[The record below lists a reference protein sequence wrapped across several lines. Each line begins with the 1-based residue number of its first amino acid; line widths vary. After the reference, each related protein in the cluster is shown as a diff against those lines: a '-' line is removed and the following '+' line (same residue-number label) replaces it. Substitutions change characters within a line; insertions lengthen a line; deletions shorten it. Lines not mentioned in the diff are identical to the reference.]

1 MEPRGTE
8 KSTLETVTRQA
19 VFRPATAAGSA
30 SRLCDRDRRL
40 GAIVMLFWTSLMLG
54 MAQAIS
60 PMSRFSRF
68 CVTVPIS
75 DVRPPSHRTSTSLDP
90 GRSSSAS

>member
-1 MEPRGTE
+1 
-8 KSTLETVTRQA
+8 
-19 VFRPATAAGSA
+19 
-30 SRLCDRDRRL
+30 
-40 GAIVMLFWTSLMLG
+40 MLFWTSLMLG